1 MVLRFLKFFL
11 PFQHLNDHQ
20 LIELA
25 NLIQIKKIPPNETF
39 IQLHSDTPS
48 QYFLLDGTV
57 EVGDESAT
65 QWLIH
70 SRSENARNPLSR
82 FRPSRYSVKAVSEI
96 KVVIIDLETV
106 FQFVNKSALTD
117 PSDKVKQHYL
127 YKKLL
132 NDLHDN
138 RLTLPSVP
146 DVAIKIRQAL
156 YDKKSNFRQISN
168 IIASD
173 PAITTKIIKTANS
186 ALYRSI
192 HKIDD
197 CQMAVTR
204 LGTKVTSQ
212 LVTSFSM
219 KELFTTKDKSLK
231 KKMKSVWNHSRE
243 VAALSF
249 VLAKITPGFNAE
261 HALLAG
267 LLHDIGAIPIISY
280 ADKHPEVMDN
290 QDEFDCLVEE
300 LKGEIGA
307 AILTKW
313 NFSEDLVTTAKEA
326 ENWLRQPGEKP
337 DYCDII
343 IVAQLHAMVGHPVSD
358 KTKSADIPRLDEV
371 PAFTKLALGQLSPEF
386 SIKVLEQAKEQIEE
400 TMSLLA

>member
-25 NLIQIKKIPPNETF
+25 NLIQIKKIPANETF
-39 IQLHSDTPS
+39 IQLYSNTSS
-48 QYFLLDGTV
+48 QYFLIDGSV
-57 EVGDESAT
+57 EVGDETAT

-82 FRPSRYSVKAVSEI
+82 YRPSRYSVKSITEI
-96 KVVIIDLETV
+96 KVVVVDLETV
-106 FQFVNKSALTD
+106 IQFANKAAQADESE
-117 PSDKVKQHYL
+117 QIRGHYL
-127 YKKLL
+127 YRQLL
-132 NDLHDN
+132 KDLSNN
-138 RLTLPSVP
+138 RLQLPSVP
-146 DVAIKIRQAL
+146 DVAIKIRQSL
-156 YDKKSNFRQISN
+156 YDEKSNFRHIAN

-219 KELFTTKDKSLK
+219 KELFTTKNKALK
-231 KKMKSVWNHSRE
+231 KKMMATWKHSRE

-249 VLAKITPGFNAE
+249 VLAKITPGFNPE

-280 ADKHPEVMDN
+280 ADKHPEILDN
-290 QDEFDCLVEE
+290 EQDFELLIQQ

-307 AILTKW
+307 AILSKW
-313 NFSEDLVTTAKEA
+313 SFSDDLITTAREA

-337 DYCDII
+337 EYCDII
-343 IVAQLHAMVGHPVSD
+343 IVAQLHALAGKP
-358 KTKSADIPRLDEV
+358 SARQYPQLDEV
-371 PAFTKLALGQLSPEF
+371 PAFSKLALGQLTPEL
-386 SIKVLEQAKEQIEE
+386 SIKVLEQAKEQVEE
-400 TMSLLA
+400 TINLLA

>member
-11 PFQHLNDHQ
+11 PFQHLNDRQ

-25 NLIQIKKIPPNETF
+25 NLIQIKKIPANEIF
-39 IQLHSDTPS
+39 IQLYSNTTY
-48 QYFLLDGTV
+48 QYFLLEGSV
-57 EVGDESAT
+57 EVGDESST
-65 QWLIH
+65 QWIIH

-82 FRPSRYSVKAVSEI
+82 YRPSRYSVKSISQI
-96 KVVIIDLETV
+96 KVVIVDLETV
-106 FQFVNKSALTD
+106 IQFANKAIQAD
-117 PSDKVKQHYL
+117 AFDKIKEHYL
-127 YKKLL
+127 YKQLIK
-132 NDLHDN
+132 DLSNN
-138 RLTLPSVP
+138 RLQLPSVP
-146 DVAIKIRQAL
+146 DVALKIRQSL
-156 YDKKSNFRQISN
+156 NDEQSNFKYIAN

-173 PAITTKIIKTANS
+173 PAITAKIIKTANS

-219 KELFTTKDKSLK
+219 KELFTTKNKSLK
-231 KKMKSVWNHSRE
+231 KKMMAIWKHSRE

-249 VLAKITPGFNAE
+249 VLAKITPGFNPE

-280 ADKHPEVMDN
+280 IDKHPEVLKND
-290 QDEFDCLVEE
+290 FDIDFLINE
-300 LKGEIGA
+300 LKGQVGA

-313 NFSEDLVTTAKEA
+313 NFSDDLIITVREA

-337 DYCDII
+337 EYCDII
-343 IVAQLHAMVGHPVSD
+343 IVAQLHALVGQSNAAEYP
-358 KTKSADIPRLDEV
+358 TLDEV
-371 PAFTKLALGQLSPEF
+371 PAFTKLALGQLTPEL

-400 TMSLLA
+400 TINLLA